1 MALGDE
7 RKEFWHHWRPAQNRG
22 SRFCTAAIRLASR
35 RLRSVV
41 GRRCERRPPPGGS
54 GRVLSRSPGCHH
66 MNRSSAE
73 ALVHRQRKKAEA
85 EFRWVQEG
93 RRPGRLLK
101 RPAEPLPWYDQA
113 TFSVQHRLHL

>member
-1 MALGDE
+1 MAPGDE
-7 RKEFWHHWRPAQNRG
+7 RKEFWHHWRPAQTVVRTFARQL
-22 SRFCTAAIRLASR
+22 SAWRLAVCAAS
-35 RLRSVV
+35 SDGDASAV
-41 GRRCERRPPPGGS
+41 PS
-54 GRVLSRSPGCHH
+54 GRVLSRSPGCRH